1 MQHVSGKVRVVII
14 ISGEGPLGLPQ
25 ALWPVGK
32 GTVLEAMLD
41 DLVEQGI
48 GNVVVCCDEKH
59 RAGVTAGTR
68 ATQGASVRCIAQGMP
83 RGRGG
88 IIKDAAVE
96 EDAFVVLMHANMIGA
111 PDLSSL
117 VAEHEKTGAD
127 LSIVMGGDVTGLGG
141 DGNQIFIASRSALP
155 CIPEMGYCDIKEGLI
170 PTLVQRGMKVR
181 RIEAPAGWGCFGTWR
196 EYLGEVLRFVEAKRS
211 SGVELRSSLVVEESS
226 SRVGEKS
233 SQVVKKSSSRVEGG
247 GSRGDEETG
256 TESSRVVEKSSRGGE
271 LRSSQGVKES
281 SSQVEL
287 HEDRE
292 VSSRVEGRSSGEAE
306 KWSSGACGSS
316 RVDGWARV
324 VGEVWIGEGVRID
337 EEAVI
342 IGPAVIGPNCRIGRG
357 AVVAES
363 VLWEGSTIDDGA
375 AVTEC
380 LVDAGAVVGAGVE
393 LAGMWCRGIPARR
406 DRAARGQDARAT
418 FATRGQDARATL
430 TTHGQDARAT
440 LTTHGQDARATSCAG
455 IAAHRDRARTCVG
468 LGRLGK
474 ACLAPTNKV
483 MEDVEAV
490 LMKAV
495 QAAAARLSAAL
506 GDRISAKAWWWSGAA
521 AVATCFLWAYWN
533 PTVVSLWRLW
543 LRSDEFS
550 SGLLVP
556 FLAVYILWSR
566 WRTLKGVAVRPAVF
580 WGIAAFAAAQA
591 MRFFGLW
598 LMYGSAENLS
608 LVASICAL
616 VLLLFGWKVVWRV
629 WPVLAFLLLM
639 LPFPHRVQGWIT
651 QPLQRWATSS
661 AVFGLEMLGFEV
673 GRQGNVINLNGT
685 MVAVAEACNGLR
697 MLTAFVVIAALV
709 ALVVERRWWE
719 KAIIV
724 ASSVPIAFACNTL
737 RLVITAIAFTRLN
750 TEAWEKAFHDFGG
763 LAMMPVALAMVMGLL
778 WLMGQVVVHEEQ
790 AAAREPQVVKKG
802 AISTRVDE

>member
-1 MQHVSGKVRVVII
+1 M
-14 ISGEGPLGLPQ
+14 
-25 ALWPVGK
+25 
-32 GTVLEAMLD
+32 
-41 DLVEQGI
+41 
-48 GNVVVCCDEKH
+48 
-59 RAGVTAGTR
+59 
-68 ATQGASVRCIAQGMP
+68 
-83 RGRGG
+83 
-88 IIKDAAVE
+88 
-96 EDAFVVLMHANMIGA
+96 
-111 PDLSSL
+111 
-117 VAEHEKTGAD
+117 
-127 LSIVMGGDVTGLGG
+127 
-141 DGNQIFIASRSALP
+141 
-155 CIPEMGYCDIKEGLI
+155 
-170 PTLVQRGMKVR
+170 
-181 RIEAPAGWGCFGTWR
+181 
-196 EYLGEVLRFVEAKRS
+196 
-211 SGVELRSSLVVEESS
+211 
-226 SRVGEKS
+226 
-233 SQVVKKSSSRVEGG
+233 
-247 GSRGDEETG
+247 
-256 TESSRVVEKSSRGGE
+256 
-271 LRSSQGVKES
+271 
-281 SSQVEL
+281 
-287 HEDRE
+287 
-292 VSSRVEGRSSGEAE
+292 
-306 KWSSGACGSS
+306 
-316 RVDGWARV
+316 
-324 VGEVWIGEGVRID
+324 GEGVRIE
-337 EEAVI
+337 EEAVV

-363 VLWEGSTIDDGA
+363 VLWEGSVIEDGA
-375 AVTEC
+375 AITEC

-393 LAGMWCRGIPARR
+393 AAGVWCRGILARR

-418 FATRGQDARATL
+418 FAARGQDARATFAA
-430 TTHGQDARAT
+430 HGQDARAT
-440 LTTHGQDARATSCAG
+440 FAARGQDARATFAARGQDARATFAARGQDARATFAAHGQDARATF
-455 IAAHRDRARTCVG
+455 AARGQDARATGTSFGHAVVRVKET
-468 LGRLGK
+468 
-474 ACLAPTNKV
+474 ANKV
-483 MEDVEAV
+483 VEDVETV
-490 LMKAV
+490 LMKIW

-506 GDRISAKAWWWSGAA
+506 GDRISAKAWWWMGAA
-521 AVATCFLWAYWN
+521 AVATCFLWSYWN

-566 WRTLKGVAVRPAVF
+566 WRTLEGVAVRPAIA
-580 WGIAAFAAAQA
+580 WGLAAFAVAQA

-673 GRQGNVINLNGT
+673 GRQGNVIDLNGT

-778 WLMGQVVVHEEQ
+778 WLMGQVVVREEGQ
-790 AAAREPQVVKKG
+790 ERLPQVVKKG
-802 AISTRVDE
+802 RSGEVE